1 MDESLPL
8 HFQTVIGNLNGDITG
23 FSTAP
28 DGKLTV
34 DLKGTVDDYAPVV
47 LAGTA
52 QPFLDTPALDMG
64 LSFEGIDLVLLT
76 PYSGTYAGYAIERG
90 LLNLDL
96 QYSLENNR
104 LQGDN
109 RVVVDQLKLGERI
122 DSEQAVDLPIEL
134 ALALLTDANGVID
147 LAVPVS
153 GDLADPQFSLGSVIG
168 KAFMNLITKAITAP
182 FNLLASLVGSEEN
195 LERVTYPAGSA
206 TLDERGQLKLTQL
219 AEALTQR
226 PELTL
231 VIEGRFN
238 PKTDRARLQMQSLE
252 QEMLAEGLTQDDID
266 RRTDAWIS
274 SMERRYAALGLS
286 PAEPPSLSQQ
296 GDAVLAAIA
305 VPDSVLADLALQRAT
320 EAKRFLVNEA
330 GVDADRAVIDSVDPA
345 DEANRISGIEF
356 AIDT

>member
-1 MDESLPL
+1 MSSAASDVYKR
-8 HFQTVIGNLNGDITG
+8 Q
-23 FSTAP
+23 
-28 DGKLTV
+28 
-34 DLKGTVDDYAPVV
+34 
-47 LAGTA
+47 
-52 QPFLDTPALDMG
+52 
-64 LSFEGIDLVLLT
+64 
-76 PYSGTYAGYAIERG
+76 
-90 LLNLDL
+90 
-96 QYSLENNR
+96 R

-153 GDLADPQFSLGSVIG
+153 GNLDDPQFSLGSVIG
-168 KAFMNLITKAITAP
+168 TAFVNLITKAITAP

-206 TLDERGQLKLTQL
+206 ALDERGQTKLKQL
-219 AEALTQR
+219 AEALSQR

-252 QEMLAEGLTQDDID
+252 QEMLAEGLTQEDID

-274 SMERRYAALGLS
+274 SVERRYADLGLS
-286 PAEPPSLSQQ
+286 PAEPPSLSQK
-296 GDAVLAAIA
+296 GDAVLAAIP
-305 VPDSVLADLALQRAT
+305 VPESVLADLALQRAT

-330 GVDADRAVIDSVDPA
+330 GIDADRAVIDSIDPA